1 MAKGES
7 ASEREALGGAP
18 AESRLAPRIA
28 RLRSAASV
36 APRPTAS
43 AAQAMG
49 RAIER
54 VVAVGAGRVGRSA
67 AAAAGAAR
75 AAVRRRQRW
84 HRTPRCWRA
93 TAAPRLRRRAR
104 ATTPSFGVRARTL
117 LRRACPSFPKRR
129 ARRPHREICP
139 LCPKRRAPYR
149 RRRRR
154 RAAVPRAAPSRT
166 STRSST
172 ARSCE
177 RALLGIPNYS

>member
-104 ATTPSFGVRARTL
+104 ATTPSFGVRAQTL